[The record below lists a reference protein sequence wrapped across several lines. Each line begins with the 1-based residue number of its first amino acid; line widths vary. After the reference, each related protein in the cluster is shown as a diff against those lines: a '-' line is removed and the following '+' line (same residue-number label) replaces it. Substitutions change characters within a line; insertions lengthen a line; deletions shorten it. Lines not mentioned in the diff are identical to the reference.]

1 MYVINPSDAV
11 CTKSAPSN
19 LSNVLRLMSQSVKF
33 DRRSMFFLRRILR
46 TDRTLGAGPAR
57 HVAHHNRVDLIAF
70 LARSSRDALAAR
82 SRAHDVRVRRH
93 GAPRANRAH
102 VIDLLRQSRVRWL
115 KNTEVCD
122 ILLNY
127 RQYEFGLSTT
137 APITPPG
144 A

>member
-1 MYVINPSDAV
+1 M
-11 CTKSAPSN
+11 
-19 LSNVLRLMSQSVKF
+19 
-33 DRRSMFFLRRILR
+33 
-46 TDRTLGAGPAR
+46 
-57 HVAHHNRVDLIAF
+57 IAF
-70 LARSSRDALAAR
+70 PPCDSRDALWRAHAPMMSAYDDMAPPGPRPGEIAR
-82 SRAHDVRVRRH
+82 SLVEPAVVGPD
-93 GAPRANRAH
+93 GANRAH

>member
-1 MYVINPSDAV
+1 VV
-11 CTKSAPSN
+11 
-19 LSNVLRLMSQSVKF
+19 
-33 DRRSMFFLRRILR
+33 
-46 TDRTLGAGPAR
+46 GP
-57 HVAHHNRVDLIAF
+57 D
-70 LARSSRDALAAR
+70 
-82 SRAHDVRVRRH
+82 
-93 GAPRANRAH
+93 GANRAH

-127 RQYEFGLSTT
+127 RQYEFELSTT

>member
-1 MYVINPSDAV
+1 MM
-11 CTKSAPSN
+11 SAYDDMAPP
-19 LSNVLRLMSQSVKF
+19 
-33 DRRSMFFLRRILR
+33 
-46 TDRTLGAGPAR
+46 GPRPGQIAR
-57 HVAHHNRVDLIAF
+57 CLVEPRVGCRPD
-70 LARSSRDALAAR
+70 
-82 SRAHDVRVRRH
+82 
-93 GAPRANRAH
+93 GANRAH
-102 VIDLLRQSRVRWL
+102 VIDRLRQSRVRWL

>member
-1 MYVINPSDAV
+1 VLV
-11 CTKSAPSN
+11 AP
-19 LSNVLRLMSQSVKF
+19 
-33 DRRSMFFLRRILR
+33 D
-46 TDRTLGAGPAR
+46 G
-57 HVAHHNRVDLIAF
+57 
-70 LARSSRDALAAR
+70 
-82 SRAHDVRVRRH
+82 
-93 GAPRANRAH
+93 ANRAH